1 MASAIFP
8 TFKQALLKQSLAGDI
23 TGLNLKVMLIDTGTY
38 TYDAN
43 DEFEDDIV
51 AGMVAESGNL
61 TSVTV
66 SATGTLDAADI
77 TITGVSGST
86 VEAVIFYVDTGTPST
101 SHLICFID
109 GLSLTPDGGNVD
121 VTINSI
127 AIL

>member
-1 MASAIFP
+1 MASAIYP
-8 TFKQALLKQSLAGDI
+8 RFKEALLEQELAGAI
-23 TGLNLKVMLIDTGTY
+23 SGLNLKVALIDTGAY
-38 TYDAN
+38 TYDAA
-43 DEFEDDIV
+43 DHFISDIATGV
-51 AGMVAESGNL
+51 VETSGNL

-66 SATGTLDAADI
+66 STTGTLDAADI
-77 TITGVSGST
+77 TITGVSGAT
-86 VEAVIFYVDTGTPST
+86 VEAVIFYVDTGTPAT

>member
-8 TFKQALLKQSLAGDI
+8 RFKEALLERELSGAI
-23 TGLNLKVMLIDTGTY
+23 SGLNLKVMLIDTGTY

-43 DEFEDDIV
+43 DHYHSDIASGIV
-51 AGMVAESGNL
+51 ATSGNL

-66 SATGTLDAADI
+66 STTGTLDSADI
-77 TITGVSGST
+77 TITSVSGAT
-86 VEAVIFYVDTGTPST
+86 VEAVIFYVDTGVSGT
-101 SHLICFID
+101 SHLISFID